1 MYIAGNVSMYAL
13 SLNSIPDQKT
23 YSVYSPFI
31 YGDFLVKRALLSVS
45 DKTGI
50 VDFARGLEKLDIQ
63 IISTGGTARLL
74 RESDVMVTD
83 VEEVTGFPEMMGGR
97 VKTLHPKI
105 HGGILCIRDDHD
117 HMGEARKA
125 DVEMID
131 LVVVNLYPFEITV
144 SKEGVL
150 LEEAIENIDIG
161 GPAMLRSAAKNYR
174 SVSVVCDPEDYGHV
188 LKEIRSTGI
197 VSPQSREKLA
207 VKAFRHTADYD
218 ATIDAYLSKE
228 LLGEDVL
235 RLNFT
240 DGVTLR
246 YGENW
251 HQEAK
256 FYKENNVKGPS
267 LSNSKQLHG
276 KELSYNN
283 YIDADNALR
292 TVKEIASSKPAV
304 TIVKHNNPC
313 GLATGNTL
321 LQALQA
327 AWDGDPISAYGSI
340 ICSNTVFDLK
350 AAEFLNGKFIEIIL
364 APGFEY
370 DALEYLKNKSSNLRL
385 LELPELNE
393 PFTADN
399 TYKSVIGGMLKQ
411 SRNIGIYDKWDCVTD
426 LEYPEELRAVSEFSL
441 HACKCVKSN
450 AVTLAYEYDEGC
462 YMMLSMGAGQPNR
475 VDSIRKLAATK
486 ALENLKVMYERKGS
500 GMSLEDYC
508 SDVLS
513 KCVMASDA
521 FFPFDDSVVHA
532 SEYGIKYILSPGGSI
547 RDQEVIDTANRLG
560 VSMIFTGMR
569 HFLH

>member
-1 MYIAGNVSMYAL
+1 L
-13 SLNSIPDQKT
+13 SNSIHDSDQK
-23 YSVYSPFI
+23 PFSI
-31 YGDFLVKRALLSVS
+31 YPPISYGDFLVKRALLSVS

-63 IISTGGTARLL
+63 ILSTGGTARLL
-74 RESDVMVTD
+74 RESGIEVMDVAD
-83 VEEVTGFPEMMGGR
+83 VTGFPEMMGGR

-117 HMGEARKA
+117 HMGEAQKA
-125 DVEMID
+125 EVEMID

-174 SVSVVCDPEDYGHV
+174 SVSVVCDSGDYGHI
-188 LKEIRSTGI
+188 LKEIRSTGV
-197 VSPQSREKLA
+197 VSLQMRELLA

-218 ATIDAYLSKE
+218 ATIDTYLSKE
-228 LLGEDVL
+228 LLGQDVL
-235 RLNFT
+235 RMSFK

-256 FYKENNVKGPS
+256 FYTLDGITGPS
-267 LSNSKQLHG
+267 LANAKQLHG

-283 YIDADNALR
+283 FIDADNALQ
-292 TVKEIASSKPAV
+292 TVKELSFSKPAV

-340 ICSNTVFDLK
+340 ICSNTVFDLQ
-350 AAEFLNGKFIEIIL
+350 AAEFLNGKFVEIIL
-364 APGFEY
+364 APGFEH
-370 DALEYLKNKSSNLRL
+370 DALEYLKNKSVNLRL
-385 LELPELNE
+385 LELPDLNE
-393 PFTADN
+393 PFNVDT
-399 TYKSVIGGMLKQ
+399 TYKYVIGGILKQ
-411 SRNIGIYDKWDCVTD
+411 SMNVGIYDKWECVTD
-426 LEYPEELRAVSEFSL
+426 LAYPDDLRAVSEFSM

-450 AVTLAYEYDEGC
+450 AVTLAYEYEDGC

-475 VDSIRKLAATK
+475 VDSIRKLAVTK
-486 ALENLKVMYERKGS
+486 ARENLQVMYERENPD
-500 GMSLEDYC
+500 MAFEDY
-508 SDVLS
+508 VNAILS

-532 SEYGIKYILSPGGSI
+532 SENGIKYILSPGGSI
-547 RDQEVIDTANRLG
+547 RDQEVIATANRLC
-560 VSMIFTGMR
+560 VSLVFTGMR